1 MEELRY
7 PIGKFSAQESHT
19 QEEIKAFIKR
29 IETLPT
35 KLEAAIAGFTD
46 QQLDT
51 PYREGGWT
59 VRQVVHHVADS
70 HMNAYIRVKWVLSE
84 ETPLIKAYNEKRW
97 AETDETKASPT
108 LSLVLLAALH
118 KKWVVL
124 LKTLTPDQL
133 LREYI
138 HPDTKKNV
146 ALHNMMGM
154 YAWHGEHHLA
164 HITELK
170 KREGWQ

>member
-7 PIGKFSAQESHT
+7 PIGKFTAEQT
-19 QEEIKAFIKR
+19 YTKEEVDAFIQR
-29 IETLPT
+29 IQSLPQ
-35 KLEAAIAGFTD
+35 KLEAAIQGLSD

-70 HMNAYIRVKWVLSE
+70 HMNAYIRVKWMLTEDKPV
-84 ETPLIKAYNEKRW
+84 IKAYNEKLW
-97 AETDETKASPT
+97 AETGETKAHPE
-108 LSLVLLAALH
+108 LSIGLLKALH
-118 KKWVVL
+118 AKWSAL
-124 LKTLTPDQL
+124 LKSLDSVQL
-133 LREYI
+133 QKEFI
-138 HPDTKKNV
+138 HPETKKNV
-146 ALHNMMGM
+146 ALHNLMGM

-170 KREGWQ
+170 KHMHW